1 MNRLLE
7 IVFRE
12 DDTLN
17 TRVVVGLGL
26 VAYVIYY
33 NMAWLGPIGY
43 LAYPLMIMLIAA
55 VTYIVYLHLVPLMD
69 PRHDS
74 ADRFSVWGGAILYLL
89 AGAGAF
95 KLLFLPGLG
104 FGLAMLYW
112 RRPDMLQVFPW
123 FEGQGSGMDR
133 FDRL

>member
-1 MNRLLE
+1 MNRILE
-7 IVFRE
+7 FVFRE

-17 TRVVVGLGL
+17 TRLFVGLGL
-26 VAYVIYY
+26 VAYLLYF
-33 NMAWLGPIGY
+33 NMSLLGAIGY

-55 VTYIVYLHLVPLMD
+55 VTYIVFLHLVPLMD
-69 PRHDS
+69 PRHES
-74 ADRFSVWGGAILYLL
+74 ADRFSVWGGAILFVL

-95 KLLFLPGLG
+95 KLLFIPGLG

-112 RRPDMLQVFPW
+112 RRPDLLQVFPW
-123 FEGQGSGMDR
+123 FEGQGAGMDR